1 MIYSLT
7 FAVNVL
13 ILRGDSIINVMFY
26 TLRNSR
32 LARGI
37 FRAFAT
43 TNHMEKPRLHRI
55 AQFWRYGFLYPH
67 FETVL
72 VRLNPRINLP
82 PNPSC

>member
-1 MIYSLT
+1 MIYALT
-7 FAVNVL
+7 LFVNVL
-13 ILRGDSIINVMFY
+13 ILWGDSIVNVMFY

-32 LARGI
+32 LAPGI

-43 TNHMEKPRLHRI
+43 TNHMEKRRLHKI
-55 AQFWRYGFLYPH
+55 AQFRRYCFLYPH

-82 PNPSC
+82 PSPSC